1 MSCIPLDV
9 FLKHVKQFN
18 QVTINPDTEKNLRFQ
33 VWDIKPEH
41 VHKLVNSQ
49 SSEGLPG
56 RYDSKHVLAKI
67 DSALNRIRKS
77 RKKASQFIED
87 IVGNDSTGVDGG
99 SITNSIALHEVME
112 AIKGEA
118 NKARNNSIELEL
130 VSENKFLP
138 RLPLSRVA
146 ASVGRK
152 IMYSSQ
158 ARFKSNEDS
167 VKNAAEIEQMYYT
180 VGLNALRDLEAK
192 GYVNMQEGE
201 ATIADYDDS
210 QKSNDKSTTNA
221 TVTTEARSVTLNT
234 KKLGL
239 SKYKAASKNG
249 KSQSLTDEAS
259 YFLSKQT
266 SSIQGTE
273 LGTIVDILGVV
284 RNVTQPSAITIP
296 DLGSPDTKRDLKD
309 GDPDGNVQSPSTE
322 KAREKLYKN
331 PLYVNSAVH
340 EFLKLLSRQGSDSS
354 GESAVKMLTEGFA
367 GNKVMLQS
375 LFGIK
380 FSDDHSVDRKD
391 SVSGQNLSKTIPL
404 NDIVELYSMLSDQN
418 GGPEALHLALKGGR
432 NIRLYYDNS
441 VLNPHASK
449 QSRYMLTAGTQEVEV
464 GTDDYQ
470 RLIYGISES
479 FDSSLTFKDIVE
491 GGNAKL
497 DSALDVFSKF
507 ENTDVLQKK
516 IVFLSRINHSFP
528 GKDYASLIT
537 GLKAIQDVRNQGSTG
552 SVSTEFMSSS
562 DAVAQ
567 GATIMFQQA
576 LSTNANVQVALENLG
591 LVTNEEGNI
600 VAGDDPAKLKDIYAL
615 MSRGIKKFISGS
627 DDSLVIADTD
637 GIQETLQRTLK
648 LLFGETAKGE
658 RDFAKDPTMTF
669 IYGQGPKGAVISMSE
684 TLAIRILDNLT
695 DADTRKYLAFIMD
708 DDKLSSMDSKD
719 LQDIEGLYEG
729 IKSALIKKGIP
740 SQLYSIMK
748 TEIEDVY
755 LKQFKADAAS
765 VYAFAEKVPNNH
777 KLKVLPLGAV
787 LDGIKVGQVEKYGMP
802 LTKVVEVSSPVTGD
816 STDALVKE
824 GGHTVITRKQQL
836 FKSIMDVSVIHGID
850 SGLLYHAINEV
861 IGDTGAV
868 VVHDEIRGSVKLVR
882 EVEAAYIRLNKRMVA
897 EYDTH
902 QQVMEAIA
910 HYSPEVAAGSDF
922 KALKAKIDKRVE
934 AKRKIVESGAFSEVT
949 DTLIGDG
956 LAYKEFAKG
965 QSTKDVTPVKAETTT
980 TAKAPAKTTAEPDT
994 DLTSILRNFA
1004 SQSPIIARFLEMSDK
1019 PAILGERNEFDT
1031 ENDQVVISR
1040 KDDGVGVGV
1049 EIDADS
1055 KVQKEL
1061 IEHEIIHHNTAGYI
1075 AKVMAG
1081 KESTQERKVL
1091 DYLHRAV
1098 KAIAVFKE
1106 NAGMEDV
1113 ANLGEGVYDRMLYIT
1128 DTKHNPEV
1136 QLAEFIAIMTAEP
1149 EMADGIYKAIA
1160 GKVPS
1165 KTLKETIA
1173 NFIKSVTA
1181 YILDF
1186 TADDFSR
1193 DITANRI
1200 QDALVTTIENGRS
1213 FKEEQR
1219 EEAIFYQKGFTNL
1232 GAGSASAA
1240 VDLENKATLRYLNSA
1255 VSSMLNSKLERDGK
1269 RLVGALNKNMRT
1281 RFPVYDDVMKKMQ
1294 GIYDGSEGLQ
1304 QLMHTITGEGTNK
1317 TSKANL
1323 LAQSAAVASEQMTT
1337 IAFQRSELHKALKG
1351 MSAKSK
1357 ETVGKF
1363 VTQMPLHEY
1372 FTNASDLTTASE
1384 IDAEVAKLEAE
1395 IKLVSRTAISDVDSL
1410 IDRNVDGKEG
1420 GYLYNLSSKYPLASK
1435 DDINV
1440 SVHKLLAL
1448 KSIQRIG
1455 TKEFEKLLAN
1465 TDLVS
1470 IIKDNVVANKVSLL
1484 GVKGTSGLRDSLI
1497 PDYWKETSIL
1507 KAVTLREV
1515 ASYMNGEE
1523 SGWTVLREPTKTE
1536 LGIVS
1541 KEIIDSTS
1549 VQGAYTDTK
1558 LSSTDVD
1565 VYRNEHKSYSNVVK
1579 AEGDSYKL
1587 ALTPA
1592 EKTTLG
1598 IETDFVESLVRGTA
1612 HSIAVKDSQ
1621 SIRDAI
1627 IMSENRFVADT
1638 AAKLGNLKNLIKAE
1652 NADAPWFVKL
1662 NSDQTYSTLDPSVR
1676 AKYKQIGGRASNVE
1690 GSTGTKFSDEVTLVR
1705 KDLAHLL
1712 IGGSSKSLFDNKMLK
1727 WTTRIVKDLTAA
1739 TKIGMVVLNPMK
1751 IAIDNVSN
1759 LSYLSVSGAS
1769 PQFIAKSYK
1778 EISRDYHDYRNTA
1791 HQITQLKLKLVSDP
1805 DNKMVKDKVAKLQ
1818 SVIEANPVGDLANK
1832 GFVNSLGSDL
1842 VARSSD
1848 PSSGLQADM
1857 QTALEYILINKKG
1870 NKNLL
1875 AHFITR
1881 LHNIGF
1887 QSEDYIKHL
1896 GVLVGKA
1903 KDGQGIEQQLDLAVA
1918 RIKDIKTEDDIVS
1931 YVAQYTTSPG
1941 SEIVRLGSSITD
1953 LTDVLAK
1960 ETLYRH
1966 AMQNEGMSSEAARIH
1981 VLDSFPDY
1989 KENLPLAV
1997 KQLSD
2002 VGIIMFPS
2010 FWLRIQKAIYRLAK
2024 DKPVSLATE
2033 LMIEQYVTGN
2043 VSTIIDANI
2052 INKSESFGGLFHL
2065 PLESSGIGSVIPQNL
2080 FDM

>member
-41 VHKLVNSQ
+41 VHKLINSQ

-56 RYDSKHVLAKI
+56 RNDSTHVLAKI
-67 DSALNRIRKS
+67 DNALNRIRKS
-77 RKKASQFIED
+77 EKKASQFIED
-87 IVGNDSTGVDGG
+87 IVGNDG
-99 SITNSIALHEVME
+99 SGIDSGNITNSVALHEVME

-118 NKARNNSIELEL
+118 NKARNNSIDLEL
-130 VSENKFLP
+130 ISENKFLP

-146 ASVGRK
+146 ASIGRK
-152 IMYSSQ
+152 IMYSNQS
-158 ARFKSNEDS
+158 RFKSNVDS
-167 VKNAAEIEQMYYT
+167 VKNAAEVEQMYYT

-210 QKSNDKSTTNA
+210 QKSKDTSTTNA
-221 TVTTEARSVTLNT
+221 TVTTNARSVTLNT

-239 SKYKAASKNG
+239 SKYQTETKNN
-249 KSQSLTDEAS
+249 KSPGLTDEAS
-259 YFLSKQT
+259 YFLNKQN

-273 LGTIVDILGVV
+273 LGTIVDILGVI
-284 RNVTQPSAITIP
+284 RNVTQPSAITTP
-296 DLGSPDTKRDLKD
+296 DLGSPDSERNLKD

-331 PLYVNSAVH
+331 PLYVNSTVH

-354 GESAVKMLTEGFA
+354 GESAIRMLTAGFA
-367 GNKVMLQS
+367 GNKLMLQS

-404 NDIVELYSMLSDQN
+404 NDIVELYEMLSDQN

-432 NIRLYYDNS
+432 NQRLYYDNS

-470 RLIYGISES
+470 RLVYAISES
-479 FDSSLTFKDIVE
+479 FDGSLTFKDIVE

-497 DSALDVFSKF
+497 DSALEVFSKF

-516 IVFLSRINHSFP
+516 IVFLSRINNSFP
-528 GKDYASLIT
+528 SKDYASLIT
-537 GLKAIQDVRNQGSTG
+537 GLKAVQDVRNQGSTG
-552 SVSTEFMSSS
+552 FVATEFMSSS

-576 LSTNANVQVALENLG
+576 LSTNPNVQVALEKLG
-591 LVTNEEGNI
+591 LVSNENGDM
-600 VAGDDPAKLKDIYAL
+600 VAGDDPSKLKDIYAL
-615 MSRGIKKFISGS
+615 MSRGIKNFISGS
-627 DDSLVIADTD
+627 DDSLVIADAD
-637 GIQETLQRTLK
+637 GMQSTLENTLK
-648 LLFGETAKGE
+648 LLFGDTAKGQ
-658 RDFAKDPTMTF
+658 RDFAKNPTMTF

-684 TLAIRILDNLT
+684 TLAVRILDNLT
-695 DADTRKYLAFIMD
+695 DANTRKYLALIMD
-708 DDKLSSMDSKD
+708 DDKLSSMNSDQ
-719 LQDIEGLYEG
+719 LNDIEGLYEG
-729 IKSALIKKGIP
+729 IKSSLIKKGIP
-740 SQLYSIMK
+740 AQLYSIMK

-755 LKQFKADAAS
+755 LKQFKADGNS

-787 LDGIKVGQVEKYGMP
+787 LDGIKVDQVEKYGMP
-802 LTKVVEVSSPVTGD
+802 LTKIVEVSSPVTGE
-816 STDALVKE
+816 STDALVEE

-836 FKSIMDVSVIHGID
+836 FKSIMDVSVIHGVD

-861 IGDTGAV
+861 VGDTGAV

-910 HYSPEVAAGSDF
+910 HYSPEVASGSDF

-965 QSTKDVTPVKAETTT
+965 QVTKEATPENVTKEPIKSTSKPG
-980 TAKAPAKTTAEPDT
+980 T
-994 DLTSILRNFA
+994 DLTSLLRNLA
-1004 SQSPIIARFLEMSDK
+1004 PQSPIIARFLEMSDK
-1019 PAILGERNEFDT
+1019 PAILGDRNKFDT
-1031 ENDQVVISR
+1031 ENDQVVLSLT
-1040 KDDGVGVGV
+1040 DDGVGAGV

-1075 AKVMAG
+1075 AKVLSG
-1081 KESTQERKVL
+1081 KQGAQEKKVL
-1091 DYLHRAV
+1091 NYLQRAV
-1098 KAIAVFKE
+1098 KEITVFLE
-1106 NAGMEDV
+1106 NGTLEDFS
-1113 ANLGEGVYDRMLYIT
+1113 AESLGEGVYDRMVDIT

-1136 QLAEFIAIMTAEP
+1136 KLAEFIAVMAAEP
-1149 EMADGIYKAIA
+1149 DIAAGIYKAIA
-1160 GKVPS
+1160 GKVPT

-1173 NFIKSVTA
+1173 NFIEFVTA
-1181 YILDF
+1181 YIMDF
-1186 TADDFSR
+1186 TADDFSKEL
-1193 DITANRI
+1193 TANRI
-1200 QDALVTTIENGRS
+1200 QDALVYVTENGRS
-1213 FKEEQR
+1213 FKEDR
-1219 EEAIFYQKGFTNL
+1219 RTEAALLQKGFADL
-1232 GAGSASAA
+1232 KAGSASTA
-1240 VDLENKATLRYLNSA
+1240 VDLENKATIRYLNSA
-1255 VSSMLNSKLERDGK
+1255 VSSMLNSKLERNGK
-1269 RLVGALNKNMRT
+1269 RLIGTLNSNMRD

-1323 LAQSAAVASEQMTT
+1323 LAQSALIASEQLTT
-1337 IAFQRSELHKALKG
+1337 IAFQSSELNKALKG
-1351 MSAKSK
+1351 MSAESK
-1357 ETVGKF
+1357 ATVGRF

-1384 IDAEVAKLEAE
+1384 IDAEVVRLEAE
-1395 IKLVSRTAISDVDSL
+1395 IKLVSKTAISDVDGL
-1410 IDRNVDGKEG
+1410 IDRNVDGIAG
-1420 GYLYNLSSKYPLASK
+1420 SYLYNLSSKYPLNSN

-1455 TKEFEKLLAN
+1455 TKEFEKLLSN

-1470 IIKDNVVANKVSLL
+1470 IIKDNVVANKISLL
-1484 GVKGTSGLRDSLI
+1484 GVKGTSGLRDSLV
-1497 PDYWKETSIL
+1497 PDYWKEPAVL
-1507 KAVTLREV
+1507 KAVTVKEV

-1536 LGIVS
+1536 LGIVY
-1541 KEIIDSTS
+1541 KQIIDSTS

-1565 VYRNEHKSYSNVVK
+1565 VYSSSHKNYNNVSK
-1579 AEGDSYKL
+1579 AEGDSYKI
-1587 ALTPA
+1587 ALTPE

-1598 IETDFVESLVRGTA
+1598 IDTDFVESLVKGTA

-1638 AAKLGNLKNLIKAE
+1638 DSKLGALKNLIKAD

-1662 NSDQTYSTLDPSVR
+1662 STDQTYSSLDPSVK
-1676 AKYKQIGGRASNVE
+1676 AKYKQIAGRASDVE
-1690 GSTGTKFSDEVTLVR
+1690 GSSGSKFSDEVTLVR

-1712 IGGSSKSLFDNKMLK
+1712 IGGSSKSLFDNKMMK
-1727 WTTRIVKDLTAA
+1727 WATRIVKDITAG
-1739 TKIGMVVLNPMK
+1739 TKIGMVVLNPVK

-1769 PQFIAKSYK
+1769 PKFIAQNYK
-1778 EISRDYHDYRNTA
+1778 EISRDYHDYRNIA

-1805 DNKMVKDKVAKLQ
+1805 DNKAVKDKVAKLQ
-1818 SVIEANPVGDLANK
+1818 SEVEANPVGDLAHK

-1848 PSSGLQADM
+1848 TSSGMQADM

-1881 LHNIGF
+1881 LHSLGF
-1887 QSEDYIKHL
+1887 QSEDYVKYL
-1896 GVLVGKA
+1896 GGLVGRA
-1903 KDGQGIEQQLDLAVA
+1903 KDGQGVEQQLDLAVA

-1931 YVAQYTTSPG
+1931 YVSQYTTSPG
-1941 SEIVRLGSSITD
+1941 SELVRLGSSITD

-1989 KENLPLAV
+1989 KENLPLSV

-2043 VSTIIDANI
+2043 VSSIIDANI

-2065 PLESSGIGSVIPQNL
+2065 PLESSGIGSVVPQNL